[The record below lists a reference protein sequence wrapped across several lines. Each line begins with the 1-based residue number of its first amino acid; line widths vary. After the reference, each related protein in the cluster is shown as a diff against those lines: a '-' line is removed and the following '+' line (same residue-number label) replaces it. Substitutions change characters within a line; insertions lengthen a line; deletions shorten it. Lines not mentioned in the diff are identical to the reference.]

1 MSLELRQLLE
11 FFTADLALIDPTLLD
26 PQVLCTLQSAISH
39 MLLGVPF
46 ILELLFTAWTL
57 PVIFSIQVWLFFPL
71 LCQHLFKF
79 PSLVGLIRN
88 SRPSLRFWVIFSKMA
103 LYDPIKF
110 DLIKFSILLS
120 GLLLGLGNVLMN
132 GSLSLGLHVGVHIF
146 DMFDHDP

>member
-1 MSLELRQLLE
+1 
-11 FFTADLALIDPTLLD
+11 
-26 PQVLCTLQSAISH
+26 
-39 MLLGVPF
+39 
-46 ILELLFTAWTL
+46 
-57 PVIFSIQVWLFFPL
+57 
-71 LCQHLFKF
+71 
-79 PSLVGLIRN
+79 
-88 SRPSLRFWVIFSKMA
+88 MA